1 MEMERINFNTM
12 KADELRGWVK
22 DNNQELPL
30 YDIDDLDFLDTLNNE
45 ELLEICIDIYNY
57 KISQNLERQM
67 IKDKKLTP
75 EQEEVMLE
83 AGRKNDY
90 EAKKWW
96 IKPNKK

>member
-90 EAKKWW
+90 EAKK
-96 IKPNKK
+96 